1 MAWYPVSVA
10 MAWDMCTCAV
20 KTNLLME
27 NRPYLCELPRLGIFV
42 ISPITISG
50 VIYAAVVSMWS
61 GCGVYEERKHTQ
73 FFFFFFF
80 FFSIYCFYSPTL
92 SHMASPSGPTS
103 ARQGLLSI
111 WQKGWRTAFE
121 HPINCHAG
129 CSAMP
134 TTFIPPAA
142 WHITSVP
149 AHHTAICWSKS
160 KTVQSN

>member
-1 MAWYPVSVA
+1 

-80 FFSIYCFYSPTL
+80 FSPYIAFTPPL
-92 SHMASPSGPTS
+92 FHTWPVPLGPP
-103 ARQGLLSI
+103 LLA
-111 WQKGWRTAFE
+111 KVYYLFDRR
-121 HPINCHAG
+121 AG
-129 CSAMP
+129 GRHLNTP
-134 TTFIPPAA
+134 
-142 WHITSVP
+142 
-149 AHHTAICWSKS
+149 
-160 KTVQSN
+160 